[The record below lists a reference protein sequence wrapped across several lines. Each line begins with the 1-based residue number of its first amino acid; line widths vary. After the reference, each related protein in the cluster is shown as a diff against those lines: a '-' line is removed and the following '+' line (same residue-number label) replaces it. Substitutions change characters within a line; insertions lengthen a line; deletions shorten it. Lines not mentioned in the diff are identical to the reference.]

1 MVVSPC
7 GSYQRRYPPAPVP
20 PDEATP
26 RSGDLLEELSVGPLL
41 VRVKYNCLRRDLYD
55 VTLGEPFPPGLHAAL
70 GGDPGGAP
78 RALHVIDVPGV
89 HRLTLA
95 PAAGRI
101 VVMPKLK
108 TERADQRAAV
118 IALCERIAA
127 LLVSGASR

>member
-1 MVVSPC
+1 
-7 GSYQRRYPPAPVP
+7 VP
-20 PDEATP
+20 HDEATP
-26 RSGDLLEELSVGPLL
+26 RYGDALEELRVGPLL

-55 VTLGEPFPPGLHAAL
+55 VTLDGPFPPGLSAVL
-70 GGDPGGAP
+70 GGGPAGEA

-101 VVMPKLK
+101 VVMPKLN

-118 IALCERIAA
+118 LALCERITA
-127 LLVSGASR
+127 LLVSGEPR

>member
-7 GSYQRRYPPAPVP
+7 RSYQRRYPPAPVP
-20 PDEATP
+20 PDDATP
-26 RSGDLLEELSVGPLL
+26 RYGDLIEELRVGPLL
-41 VRVKYNCLRRDLYD
+41 VRVKYCCLQRDLYD
-55 VTLGEPFPPGLHAAL
+55 VTLGEPFPPSLPAAL
-70 GGDPGGAP
+70 GAGSAP

-95 PAAGRI
+95 PDAGRV

-108 TERADQRAAV
+108 RERADQRAAV

-127 LLVSGASR
+127 LLISGESR

>member
-1 MVVSPC
+1 
-7 GSYQRRYPPAPVP
+7 VP

-26 RSGDLLEELSVGPLL
+26 RYGDLIEELSVGPLL
-41 VRVKYNCLRRDLYD
+41 VRVKYNCLQRDLYD
-55 VTLGEPFPPGLHAAL
+55 VTLGEPFPPGLPAAL
-70 GGDPGGAP
+70 GADAGGAP
-78 RALHVIDVPGV
+78 LHVIDVPGV

-95 PAAGRI
+95 PAAGRV

-127 LLVSGASR
+127 LLVSGESR